1 MKEIFKIII
10 ISIIT
15 LEARLILWRYKPK
28 IIAISGTVGKTTTK
42 DIVHKSL
49 SNNLNIR
56 KNKKSLN
63 SEFGVPLTI
72 IGCDSGWSN
81 YWLWLKIILKG
92 FFIIFYTKNYPNW
105 LVIEVGID
113 HPGDMKKI
121 GHWLQPDVAVFT
133 TYGEIPVHVEFFE
146 SPEAVM
152 EEQSKI
158 FQYVKNDGFI
168 LLNADDKNVLKIKNK
183 SHVRTITY
191 SNNLESADF
200 YASNY
205 QINYDKEKNFPKGIS
220 FKINYKGK
228 VFPVNLNNVLGEQYI
243 YPVLTSIAIADS
255 IDVSVLDAINNL
267 NDFVPAPGRMRI
279 IEGMKDSI
287 ILDDTY
293 NASPVAVEKALR
305 TLKEID
311 LAGKKIA
318 VLGDML
324 ELGRYTSG
332 EHKKIGELVQSLGI
346 DILITVGLRSETIAE
361 KAIEAG
367 MKKEKVFVFRKSEEA
382 IDLVIDLISEKDLIL
397 VKGSQ
402 GIRMEKIVAAIMKN
416 PEEKENLLVR
426 QEKEWQAR

>member
-1 MKEIFKIII
+1 
-10 ISIIT
+10 
-15 LEARLILWRYKPK
+15 
-28 IIAISGTVGKTTTK
+28 
-42 DIVHKSL
+42 
-49 SNNLNIR
+49 
-56 KNKKSLN
+56 
-63 SEFGVPLTI
+63 
-72 IGCDSGWSN
+72 
-81 YWLWLKIILKG
+81 
-92 FFIIFYTKNYPNW
+92 
-105 LVIEVGID
+105 
-113 HPGDMKKI
+113 
-121 GHWLQPDVAVFT
+121 LQPDIAVFT

-279 IEGMKDSI
+279 IEGTKDSI

-346 DILITVGLRSETIAE
+346 DILITVGLRAETIAE

-367 MKKEKVFVFRKSEEA
+367 MKKEKVFIFRKSEEA
-382 IDLVIDLISEKDLIL
+382 IDLIKDMLLEKDLIL

-402 GIRMEKIVAAIMKN
+402 GIRMEKIVVEIMKDK
-416 PEEKENLLVR
+416 EKKGELLVR
-426 QEKEWQAR
+426 QSAEWQGK